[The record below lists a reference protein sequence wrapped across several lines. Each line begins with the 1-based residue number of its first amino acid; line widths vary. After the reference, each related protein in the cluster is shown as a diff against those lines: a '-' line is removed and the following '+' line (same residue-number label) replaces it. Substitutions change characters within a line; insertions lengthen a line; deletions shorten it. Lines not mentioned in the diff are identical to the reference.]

1 VKILLAVDGS
11 SYTKK
16 MLAYISTHAELFGQ
30 AGNDFHAFTVEP
42 AVPPRARS
50 ALGSEVVNQYY
61 AEDSEKTLA
70 PVCKFLARHGID
82 AKSSYKVGHA
92 GEEIA
97 AMANKGKFD
106 MVVMGSHG
114 HGALASLMMG
124 SVASRVLA
132 NCEVPVLLVR

>member
-1 VKILLAVDGS
+1 MKILLAVDGS

-16 MLAYISTHAELFGQ
+16 MLAYLATHAELFGPSR
-30 AGNDFHAFTVEP
+30 NEFHAFTVQA

-50 ALGSEVVNQYY
+50 ALGSDVVNKYY
-61 AEDSEKTLA
+61 AEDAEKTLG

-97 AMANKGKFD
+97 AMATKGGFD
-106 MVVMGSHG
+106 LVVMGSHG
-114 HGALASLMMG
+114 HSALGSLVMG

-132 NCEVPVLLVR
+132 HCPVPVLLVR